1 MAASVERA
9 IETAATALTPYGS
22 QAQNPLLSLSL
33 TLTITAPDTQHHL
46 PMPSREIC
54 LYPISGPY
62 GYLQR
67 FLFYS
72 LLAFAVIAH
81 RWEWLVRGS
90 VAAAM
95 TYSATACIHAILL
108 AAVSTPTNR
117 PLDLDIF
124 GVYCI
129 ISSSLIVLGPMLD
142 WCKPLRQTT
151 ARLILRAW
159 GVLLSMG
166 LVCAVL
172 SILRPYPK
180 DGACYR
186 SPLRPRACTGPGAGP
201 CEEMP
206 SRSEERLFG
215 RTDFY
220 ALKGFAIASL
230 VLMFLSL
237 LSVFASRTGDP
248 VVIWEKDRR
257 KFTLRHGYE
266 HEHREISFN
275 TTKPWLIKIFFVVV
289 APIAF
294 IANIAVTEIYILRSP
309 SLPTLEHHYAVG
321 QWNAWVGVA
330 MVLLAAG
337 IAQGEEW
344 LRRRRSRPR
353 LSLRRWHAHP

>member
-1 MAASVERA
+1 
-9 IETAATALTPYGS
+9 
-22 QAQNPLLSLSL
+22 
-33 TLTITAPDTQHHL
+33 
-46 PMPSREIC
+46 MPSQEIC
-54 LYPISGPY
+54 VYPISGPY

-67 FLFYS
+67 FLLYS

-90 VAAAM
+90 AAAAM

-108 AAVSTPTNR
+108 AAVSTPKNR
-117 PLDLDIF
+117 PLDLDVF

-151 ARLILRAW
+151 ARLILKAW
-159 GVLLSMG
+159 GVLLSVG

-172 SILRPYPK
+172 SIWRPYPR
-180 DGACYR
+180 DPVCYH
-186 SPLRPRACTGPGAGP
+186 SPLRPHACPDP
-201 CEEMP
+201 ENKDCEEMP
-206 SRSEERLFG
+206 LRPEERLFG

-220 ALKGFAIASL
+220 AVKGFAIASL
-230 VLMFLSL
+230 VLMLLSL

-248 VVIWEKDRR
+248 VVIWEKDQR

-266 HEHREISFN
+266 HEHQEISFN

-294 IANIAVTEIYILRSP
+294 IANIVVTEIYILRYP
-309 SLPTLEHHYAVG
+309 PLPTLEHRYAVG

-330 MVLLAAG
+330 MEVT
-337 IAQGEEW
+337 
-344 LRRRRSRPR
+344 R
-353 LSLRRWHAHP
+353 

>member
-1 MAASVERA
+1 M
-9 IETAATALTPYGS
+9 
-22 QAQNPLLSLSL
+22 PL
-33 TLTITAPDTQHHL
+33 PDT
-46 PMPSREIC
+46 C
-54 LYPISGPY
+54 VYPISGPY

-108 AAVSTPTNR
+108 AAVSAPTSR
-117 PLDLDIF
+117 SLDLDVF

-142 WCKPLRQTT
+142 WCKPLRQMA
-151 ARLILRAW
+151 ARVILKAW
-159 GVLLSMG
+159 GVLLSVG

-172 SILRPYPK
+172 TIWRPYPK
-180 DGACYR
+180 HWPCYR
-186 SPLRPRACTGPGAGP
+186 SPLRDDCTDPRKEG

-206 SRSEERLFG
+206 SMTEERLFG

-220 ALKGFAIASL
+220 LLKGFAIASL

-248 VVIWEKDRR
+248 VVIWEKEQR

-294 IANIAVTEIYILRSP
+294 IANIVVTEIYILRSSP
-309 SLPTLEHHYAVG
+309 LPTLEHRYAVG

-330 MVLLAAG
+330 MVLFAAG
-337 IAQGEEW
+337 IAQGQEW
-344 LRRRRSRPR
+344 LRQRRSRAR
-353 LSLRRWHAHP
+353 LSLRRWHAHR